1 MFRLTFNNEAVQLTP
16 RLPAIAEGYDARGLA
31 NLGTELVTMSNYW
44 RGMSPREQLLVSEF
58 GPSPLALG
66 ILVRLTQQLSSNAG
80 ATSRR

>member
-1 MFRLTFNNEAVQLTP
+1 MFRFTFDKVVVRLMF
-16 RLPAIAEGYDARGLA
+16 RLPAIVEGYGTRWFA

-44 RGMSPREQLLVSEF
+44 RGMSSKEQLLVSEF